1 MKILSVSHMF
11 PNRIF
16 PNYGIFI
23 KERLKALSKI
33 VDMNI
38 VAPLPYFPCI
48 SLTAKYKNI
57 HTVPA
62 LENCD
67 SLYVH
72 HPKYFLFPKYFKFL
86 DGHLYYWSTNLF
98 FKNKIMSMRP
108 EILDFHWVYP
118 DAFAGLMLARRYRK
132 KIVVT
137 VRGNESICYYEKSL
151 RKKKLINT
159 LQYVDHVIAVS
170 NDMKAKVVNEY
181 GVCHKNVTVIPNG
194 IQPQKFKPFDRKK
207 AREVCGLDQ
216 DKKYILSLSRLSHEK
231 GLEFLFRAFAD
242 VHIENKELVVVGD
255 GPLKDHLYELA
266 KDLGIAKSVN
276 FIGSVPHDKTM
287 FWYNAA
293 DVYCLPSLWEGC
305 PNVII
310 ESLACGTPVVSTKVG
325 GIPDLV
331 PDEDYGFLVPEG
343 DSHALAVALDD
354 ALEKKWDREKIQ
366 QYGASNTWDHVADKV
381 VSVFDKV
388 LR

>member
-1 MKILSVSHMF
+1 MF
-11 PNRIF
+11 PNLVF
-16 PNYGIFI
+16 PNNGIFV
-23 KERLKALSKI
+23 KERLKALSEI
-33 VDMNI
+33 VDLNI

-57 HTVPA
+57 NTVPA

-67 SLYVH
+67 SLHVY

-86 DGHLYYWSTNLF
+86 DGHLYYWSTYKF
-98 FKNKIMSMRP
+98 FSELIKTINP
-108 EILDFHWVYP
+108 DILDFHWVYP

-137 VRGNESICYYEKSL
+137 IRGNESICYFEKSL
-151 RKKKLINT
+151 RKKKLINN
-159 LQYVDHVIAVS
+159 LQHVDHIIAVS
-170 NDMKAKVVNEY
+170 NDMKTKVVNEY

-194 IQPQKFKPFDRKK
+194 IQPQKFKSIDKRK
-207 AREVCGLDQ
+207 AREFCGLDQ
-216 DKKYILSLSRLSHEK
+216 DRKYVLSLSRLSHEK
-231 GLEFLFRAFAD
+231 GLEFLFRAFAGLHIKD
-242 VHIENKELVVVGD
+242 VELLVVGD
-255 GPLKDHLYELA
+255 GPLKDHLHELA
-266 KDLGIAKSVN
+266 KDLGIAKRVK
-276 FIGSVPHDKTM
+276 FIGAVAHEKTL

-331 PDEDYGFLVPEG
+331 PDENYGFLVPSGEAG
-343 DSHALAVALDD
+343 LLAVALDN
-354 ALEKKWDREKIQ
+354 ALNKPWDRQKIA
-366 QYGASNTWDHVADKV
+366 QYGSRNTWDHVAGSV
-381 VSVFDKV
+381 VDLFQSVLEV
-388 LR
+388 